1 MSAPDASS
9 PELTPKPVTSDDAPR
24 RSGGSS
30 IRLVVLLLILLVA
43 GVAAG
48 WDYLVAR
55 PGYEQALEKV
65 EPLLPVSDRGADDGQ
80 NPAPAA
86 QKTATQE
93 DVHAALNLA
102 PAVTETAGS
111 YLVERY
117 SWRRGLPWLTYDLWI
132 IYDDDAGRT
141 LRNATS
147 MRAEA
152 DLYYATARQPDAPAS
167 EPAGVNDSPS
177 DASEQPAGEPSE
189 SPADAEADAA
199 EAPADETPE
208 PTAGDAPADD
218 S

>member
-1 MSAPDASS
+1 M
-9 PELTPKPVTSDDAPR
+9 
-24 RSGGSS
+24 
-30 IRLVVLLLILLVA
+30 LLLILLVA

-65 EPLLPVSDRGADDGQ
+65 KPLLPLSDSGADESAD
-80 NPAPAA
+80 APAT

-93 DVHAALNLA
+93 DVHAVLDVS

-117 SWRRGLPWLTYDLWI
+117 SWRRGIPWMTYDLWV
-132 IYDDDAGRT
+132 IYDDDSGRT

-147 MRAEA
+147 VRAEA
-152 DLYYATARQPDAPAS
+152 DLYYATARQA
-167 EPAGVNDSPS
+167 DSPTA
-177 DASEQPAGEPSE
+177 DGATANEP
-189 SPADAEADAA
+189 PADAA
-199 EAPADETPE
+199 EIAADEAPESSADAKADAAGSPADETPD
-208 PTAGDAPADD
+208 TPADD